1 MVDTEHLMMEQVTV
15 SPEFPTV
22 NLVLLATQNKK
33 ASNTQNHFLKME
45 HVIFKTDWGGCN
57 FPVRLLL
64 PFLSEPTFT
73 VSLGFPYGS

>member
-45 HVIFKTDWGGCN
+45 HVIFKTD
-57 FPVRLLL
+57 
-64 PFLSEPTFT
+64 
-73 VSLGFPYGS
+73 